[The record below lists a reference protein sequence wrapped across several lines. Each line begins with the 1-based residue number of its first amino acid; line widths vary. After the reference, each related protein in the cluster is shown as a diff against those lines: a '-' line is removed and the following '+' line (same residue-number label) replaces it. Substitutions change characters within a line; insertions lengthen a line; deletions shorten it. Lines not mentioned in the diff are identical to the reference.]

1 MPGSAKPQRDAGHFP
16 TEQAALKVLYL
27 VSIERKKNRT
37 NPTGPEDFLLT
48 TSGRGL
54 GEASRHLN
62 LLMIRVQFLRSIRH
76 R

>member
-48 TSGRGL
+48 T
-54 GEASRHLN
+54 
-62 LLMIRVQFLRSIRH
+62 
-76 R
+76 